1 MRVCTYSR
9 KYLRGCSHVHRAYP
23 HKACGIRYV
32 DALRSSH
39 FVQETIFHSHSSYS
53 NVSGRTRSGRAKSTS
68 TAMRTSWRALKSSGG
83 TPRTVVATTQQL
95 GTTGGEPVVVAPA
108 NTQQTGSAQESVCV
122 VCMSAA
128 RSVVLIPCGHLAVC
142 QSCYGR
148 LQQCPVCRS
157 VIRGAIR
164 SYMA

>member
-1 MRVCTYSR
+1 MINMFI
-9 KYLRGCSHVHRAYP
+9 L
-23 HKACGIRYV
+23 
-32 DALRSSH
+32 
-39 FVQETIFHSHSSYS
+39 
-53 NVSGRTRSGRAKSTS
+53 
-68 TAMRTSWRALKSSGG
+68 
-83 TPRTVVATTQQL
+83 TVVPHAYLMQLNYSQFVNFAGNDFPYAQQL
-95 GTTGGEPVVVAPA
+95 LECLWAYEEWKSEKHIDSDADFVARAAELRRHAADNLVATSSSSTTGGEPVVVARGNA
-108 NTQQTGSAQESVCV
+108 QQTVSAQESVCV

-157 VIRGAIR
+157 LIRGAIR

>member
-1 MRVCTYSR
+1 MHVKSIINFAGNDFACAQQLLECLWAYEEWKSEKHIDSDADFVARAAE
-9 KYLRGCSHVHRAYP
+9 LRRHA
-23 HKACGIRYV
+23 A
-32 DALRSSH
+32 DNL
-39 FVQETIFHSHSSYS
+39 
-53 NVSGRTRSGRAKSTS
+53 
-68 TAMRTSWRALKSSGG
+68 
-83 TPRTVVATTQQL
+83 VATSNSS
-95 GTTGGEPVVVAPA
+95 TTGGEPVVVAPA
-108 NTQQTGSAQESVCV
+108 NAQQTVSAQESVCV

-164 SYMA
+164 SYIA